1 MHKQHI
7 YTINL
12 AMSSIMAYHTVFIS
26 RQTWHAHNVAP
37 VDVLQGF
44 DRIGGWPNIIDM
56 EGSLSENK
64 KETVID
70 IK

>member
-1 MHKQHI
+1 
-7 YTINL
+7 
-12 AMSSIMAYHTVFIS
+12 MAYHTVFIS